1 MMFMPK
7 AHIRTETLSDS
18 ASLWVRLLSLFTLYF
33 GGIQALYPLRN
44 DFGASSPSISV
55 AFKLW
60 IPLGTTLELLH
71 FLFRWY
77 FGSAFP

>member
-1 MMFMPK
+1 M
-7 AHIRTETLSDS
+7 H
-18 ASLWVRLLSLFTLYF
+18 
-33 GGIQALYPLRN
+33 PLRN

-55 AFKLW
+55 AFRDDFGASSPSISVAFKLC

-71 FLFRWY
+71 LLFWWY